1 MALNKD
7 AVLKSS
13 DYIREAYRTNSQEFI
28 IAFFLYEIN
37 GTTKEELTE
46 ELALCEEKLGN
57 IENQQM
63 YINKA
68 KEISSSINIDYEQ
81 LVYFGY

>member
-1 MALNKD
+1 MICFCHFLLPFWQLTCINIPNKNLNGAKEND
-7 AVLKSS
+7 LVFVSPIL
-13 DYIREAYRTNSQEFI
+13 ELAYR
-28 IAFFLYEIN
+28 
-37 GTTKEELTE
+37 KM
-46 ELALCEEKLGN
+46 ALCEEKLGN